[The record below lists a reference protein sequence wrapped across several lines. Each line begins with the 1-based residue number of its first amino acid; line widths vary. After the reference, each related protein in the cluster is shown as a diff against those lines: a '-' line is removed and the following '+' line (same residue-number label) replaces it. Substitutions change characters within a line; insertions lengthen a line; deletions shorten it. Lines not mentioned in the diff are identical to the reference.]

1 MNMKIFSKNL
11 LSGKI
16 ILTGIIF
23 YLSTLMFVGCNSGK
37 TTDET
42 KKTKEKMEITKEPFG
57 KTKDST
63 EIYLFTLKNDQGM
76 VAKITNY
83 GGILTELFVP
93 DKYGNFEDVVL
104 GFDNLKDYL
113 GDHPHF
119 GGTIGRFANRIAKGK
134 FSIDGKEYTLAQ
146 NNGENHLHGGIEGF
160 DRKVWNAE
168 PVETEK
174 GPALKLSYLSKDMEE
189 GYPGN
194 LNVTVTYTLTNDNAL
209 KIDYEAITDK
219 ACPINLTHHSYFNLT
234 AFRQDVYGHEV
245 MIDADRYVI
254 VNENLIPT
262 GDLPAVKGT
271 LMDFTTP
278 MKIGAR
284 IDDIPGVP
292 GGYDHCYVVNKEAGE
307 LKLIAKV
314 TEPESGRV
322 MEVYSTEPGVQLYTG
337 NFLDG
342 SNIGKNDIVYQKHY
356 GLCLETQHFPDSPN
370 QPDFPSAI
378 LKPDEKYTQTTI
390 YKFVT
395 K

>member
-370 QPDFPSAI
+370 QPDFPSTI